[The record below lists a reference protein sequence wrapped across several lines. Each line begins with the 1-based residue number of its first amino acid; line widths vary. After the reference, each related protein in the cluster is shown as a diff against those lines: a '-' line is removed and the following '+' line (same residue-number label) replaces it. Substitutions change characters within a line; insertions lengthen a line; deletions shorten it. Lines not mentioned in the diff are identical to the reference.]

1 MRAGCLLTILFLL
14 TQTLFGQAPVDQYAV
29 KSDGTVISNRPLSER
44 EYEQLSKR
52 YRKWTKRLKKKNQRL
67 LSDAYSLEKKMY
79 KTDSLQLTDQDQES
93 YAVMQKQLL
102 SADSITTGTITL
114 KEYLPRLDSIQA
126 GIQFLQQQKAMLSPA
141 LQQLG
146 IDIKVFQQQWQSS
159 LDLQSFIRDR
169 RQHLKS
175 YLEKLGQFSR
185 LEAFN
190 KELVYYQQHL
200 NEFRQYLKSP
210 DQLALRL
217 IGMAKKD
224 PQFVAFLS
232 QNSNLSQFF
241 SIPGMSI
248 DPTAIAGLQ
257 TRVNLQNQLSTQLSG
272 TGQDPSQY
280 MQAQVQAASQELNQL
295 KDKINAMGGG
305 SSDMEIPDFKP
316 NTQKTKTFWKRMEW
330 GMNIQS
336 QRPNGLFPVTS
347 DIALMAGFKINDKST
362 IGLGLSYKMG
372 WGKNFSNIRITHQGI
387 GLRSFVDMKLK
398 GNFWITGGYELNHQQ
413 EFSRLDVLKDM
424 NAWQKSG
431 LLGLTKKFKTGKK
444 NGNVQVLWDV
454 LSYSQMPRT
463 TPIKF
468 RIGYIF

>member
-1 MRAGCLLTILFLL
+1 MRAGFLLTILFLL
-14 TQTLFGQAPVDQYAV
+14 TQLAFGHHANERYAV
-29 KSDGTVISNRPLSER
+29 KFGDSTIRVKPLSER
-44 EYEQLSKR
+44 EYKQLSKQ

-67 LSDAYSLEKKMY
+67 LSDAYSLEKGFY
-79 KTDSLQLTDQDQES
+79 QTGSLALTDQDQAR
-93 YAVMQKQLL
+93 YALMQKSLL
-102 SADSITTGTITL
+102 HADSIASGSIAL
-114 KEYLPRLDSIQA
+114 KEYLPRLDSLQS
-126 GIQFLQQQKAMLSPA
+126 GIRFLQQQHAVVSPV

-146 IDIKVFQQQWQSS
+146 VDIQIFQQHWQSS
-159 LDLQSFIRDR
+159 LDLQSFLRDR
-169 RQHLKS
+169 RQHLQT
-175 YLEKLGQFSR
+175 YLQKLGQFSG
-185 LEAFN
+185 LQAFN

-200 NEFRQYLKSP
+200 NEFRTYLKSP

-217 IGMAKKD
+217 IGMAQKD
-224 PQFVAFLS
+224 PRFIAFLS
-232 QNSNLSQFF
+232 SNSQLSSFF
-241 SIPGMSI
+241 RLPGLSG
-248 DPTAIAGLQ
+248 DPAALLGLQ
-257 TRVNLQNQLSTQLSG
+257 TRVDLQNQMSTQLSG
-272 TGQDPSQY
+272 TGQNPSQF
-280 MQAQVQAASQELNQL
+280 MQAQVQAASQELNQI

-347 DIALMAGFKINDKST
+347 DIALMAGYKFNDKST

-387 GLRSFVDMKLK
+387 GLRSFIDMKLK

-413 EFSRLDVLKDM
+413 EFSRLDVLKNL

-444 NGNVQVLWDV
+444 NGNVQLLWDL
-454 LSYSQMPRT
+454 LSYTQVPRT

>member
-14 TQTLFGQAPVDQYAV
+14 TQTLFGQVPVDQYAV

-44 EYEQLSKR
+44 EYKQLSKR
-52 YRKWTKRLKKKNQRL
+52 YHKWTKRLKKKNQRL

-93 YAVMQKQLL
+93 YAVMQKKLL
-102 SADSITTGTITL
+102 SADSATAGTITL

-159 LDLQSFIRDR
+159 LDLQSFIRNR
-169 RQHLKS
+169 RQHLQS
-175 YLEKLGQFSR
+175 YFQKLGQFSR

-232 QNSNLSQFF
+232 RNSNLSQFF

-257 TRVNLQNQLSTQLSG
+257 TRINLQNQLGTQLSG
-272 TGQDPSQY
+272 TGQNPSQY

-347 DIALMAGFKINDKST
+347 DIALMAGYKINDKST

-387 GLRSFVDMKLK
+387 GLRSFIDMKLK

-413 EFSRLDVLKDM
+413 EFSRLDVLKDL

-431 LLGLTKKFKTGKK
+431 LMGLTKKFKTGKK